1 MSNNRDY
8 SNAFLAHRVADIELL
23 DVVIKN
29 LNLNRN
35 MRLLDFGCGTGNYLL
50 ALQEKGYT
58 KLFALDIDDSMID
71 IASKRTGIA
80 VQNGSHLST
89 PFENNF
95 FDSIILIAMI
105 HFIDDLSS
113 LFKNLNRV
121 CMNGGRIVIVT
132 QSHKQVGSRFY
143 NQYFPFLESIDKKR
157 YHEPQYIISM
167 AQENGFILQGVQ
179 DYATGTDMV
188 IDDKYYNLIK
198 NKSFYVLR
206 MLSSDEFEKG
216 MNSFKK
222 DLEKSK
228 GNFVAP
234 FAGWT
239 IITLQKEDA
248 L

>member
-8 SNAFLAHRVADIELL
+8 SNAFLTHRVADLELL
-23 DVVIKN
+23 DVVIEN
-29 LNLNRN
+29 LELNRD

-58 KLFALDIDDSMID
+58 KLFALDVDDSMID

-80 VQNGSHLST
+80 VQNGSHLSI

-121 CMNGGRIVIVT
+121 CMDRGRIVIVT
-132 QSHKQVGSRFY
+132 QSHKQVSSRFY
-143 NQYFPFLESIDKKR
+143 NKYFPSLVNIDKER
-157 YHEPQYIISM
+157 YHEPQYIISI
-167 AQENGFILQGVQ
+167 AQKNGFVLKGVQ
-179 DYATGTDMV
+179 DYATGKDMV
-188 IDDKYYNLIK
+188 IDDKYFELIK
-198 NKSFYVLR
+198 SKSFYVLR
-206 MLSSDEFEKG
+206 MLSDAEFEEG
-216 MNSFKK
+216 MKNFTK
-222 DLEKSK
+222 DLEKAG

-239 IITLQKEDA
+239 IITLQKEDT